1 MATTVKMEG
10 ENQGEFIDMNRDFS
24 YDQYNREFTKVP
36 TQLPTLASNLNAN
49 ADEAAAICA
58 FVTSTNINSKRND
71 WSCDNTANR
80 CSWPGITCQV
90 DNKINSIYLAEL
102 GISGKKHI

>member
-1 MATTVKMEG
+1 MLSYIYLLFLL
-10 ENQGEFIDMNRDFS
+10 NLFFI
-24 YDQYNREFTKVP
+24 Y
-36 TQLPTLASNLNAN
+36 AN

-71 WSCDNTANR
+71 WNCDNTANR

-90 DNKINSIYLAEL
+90 DNKINMIDLAEL